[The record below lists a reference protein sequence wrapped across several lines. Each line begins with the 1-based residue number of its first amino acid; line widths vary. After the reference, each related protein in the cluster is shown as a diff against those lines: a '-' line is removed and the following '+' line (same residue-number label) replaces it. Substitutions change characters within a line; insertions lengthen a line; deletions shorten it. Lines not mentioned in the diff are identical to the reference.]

1 MPPREEELD
10 EEISDL
16 KVIHQQ
22 VEKHREKMLRLSE
35 LQRKI
40 DKETEE
46 MCNIEVHENLN
57 NFRDQDYDGRDH
69 DNLCHE
75 VFRRALAC

>member
-1 MPPREEELD
+1 
-10 EEISDL
+10 
-16 KVIHQQ
+16 
-22 VEKHREKMLRLSE
+22 MLRLLE

-40 DKETEE
+40 DEATED
-46 MCNIEVHENLN
+46 MGNIEAHENLN

-75 VFRRALAC
+75 VYNAKISSMMKLPH